1 MKCIVTFV
9 LIISVMMFSGK
20 ARGAEDDTD
29 RIVGEVEKTLKKLK
43 TIVCSFEQT
52 YYRKIDDRTIKR
64 TGTLW
69 LKAPHLLRFEDATK
83 TVVVDGVTV
92 CMYIPRNNQVQIS
105 TYIEDEE
112 SIPTPKSIFERYSK
126 SRKAEYIGQ
135 EEVDGTMC
143 DVLLLVSSD
152 QVEQP
157 VKVWIDSKLHF
168 PVKTLE
174 ESRVGDT
181 VQYVLYD
188 RELNNAIDDE
198 VFSFVIPEGVETVD
212 LRE

>member
-1 MKCIVTFV
+1 MKYSVTFV
-9 LIISVMMFSGK
+9 LILSVIIFSGK
-20 ARGAEDDTD
+20 ACGAKEDADK
-29 RIVGEVEKTLKKLK
+29 IVRDVEKTLKKLK
-43 TIVCSFEQT
+43 TVTCSFEQT
-52 YYRKIDDRTIKR
+52 YHRKIDDRTIKR

-92 CMYIPRNNQVQIS
+92 WMYIPRNNQVQIS
-105 TYIEDEE
+105 TFIQGEE
-112 SIPTPKSIFERYSK
+112 GFPTPKSIFERYSK
-126 SRKAEYIGQ
+126 SRKAEHIGRD
-135 EEVDGTMC
+135 EVNGDMC

-181 VQYVLYD
+181 VQYVLY
-188 RELNNAIDDE
+188 EIMLNKSIDDKI
-198 VFSFVIPEGVETVD
+198 FTFVTPEGVETVD